1 MSTNEAR
8 LTPPHET
15 TNATMSEQASTVTP
29 PWYKRPPIIA
39 TIAITLIGVLV
50 AVGLAWKTQA
60 DTKNA
65 REQYQTAQASY
76 QQTLTELDPAKT
88 QANDLIE
95 LAGNR
100 AKDTDTKTLAEAVE
114 EADNLKDVEMQD
126 ASTLGRE
133 QAKQAASTVKAA
145 QEQAE
150 GVLNKLTASFEGV
163 REEVA
168 GTAATSFDQA
178 VKALNEAIE
187 TAGKANREGVDKNAT
202 DKLDA
207 ALKEA
212 KALDQAKAD
221 NLEAVAD
228 IEAVFTRADQASKT
242 AKTLSEATKA
252 VNDAAQAKAQAQQA
266 QSSSGY
272 EPAYEGNGY
281 SGGGYSGNEYSGG
294 SYSDWNAGG
303 NGGSG
308 SGDVCGGG
316 QYCYNP
322 NFPEYSYDD
331 DGWAHHQVV
340 PDENGTVTDDLGG
353 ASICVG
359 SCD

>member
-1 MSTNEAR
+1 MSTSQPN
-8 LTPPHET
+8 TPPEET
-15 TNATMSEQASTVTP
+15 TEVAMSEPATMVKPA
-29 PWYKRPPIIA
+29 WYKRPPIIA
-39 TIAITLIGVLV
+39 TITVALIAVLV

-76 QQTLTELDPAKT
+76 QQTLTELDQTKT
-88 QANDLIE
+88 QADSLLE
-95 LAGNR
+95 LAAQR

-114 EADNLKDVEMQD
+114 EADNLASVEVQD

-133 QAKQAASTVKAA
+133 KAKEATNAVKAA
-145 QEQAE
+145 QEQAQS
-150 GVLNKLTASFEGV
+150 VLDKLTDSFKGV

-168 GTAATSFDQA
+168 GKAATEFEQA
-178 VKALNEAIE
+178 VKNLNEAIE
-187 TAGKANREGVDKNAT
+187 TAGKANREGVEKEAT

-212 KALDQAKAD
+212 KAIDQAKPET
-221 NLEAVAD
+221 LESVAD
-228 IEAVFTRADQASKT
+228 IETAFTRADEASKS
-242 AKTLSEATKA
+242 AKALSEATKS
-252 VNDAAQAKAQAQQA
+252 VNDAAKAKVEAQAQQE

-272 EPAYEGNGY
+272 EQTYDGSYSGNDY
-281 SGGGYSGNEYSGG
+281 SGGGYS
-294 SYSDWNAGG
+294 DWNTGSNGG
-303 NGGSG
+303 NSGSG

-340 PDENGTVTDDLGG
+340 PDENGTVTDSGCLMG
-353 ASICVG
+353 
-359 SCD
+359 CD